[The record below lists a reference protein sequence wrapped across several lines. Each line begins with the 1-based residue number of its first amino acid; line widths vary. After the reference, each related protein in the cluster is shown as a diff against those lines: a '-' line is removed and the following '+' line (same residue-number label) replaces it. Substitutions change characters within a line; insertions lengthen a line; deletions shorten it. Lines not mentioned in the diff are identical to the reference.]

1 MGNTVTRNELRER
14 VRKILVGTLLN
25 EEEKVSDNLLDTVIK
40 YYFPKQEKNIISGE
54 EKWIPKKQKIIP
66 EEEKFLERGYKD
78 LIKKEREKI
87 SGEIDINK
95 VKVIVSAFS
104 LSPKNSLLEEY
115 PFEKDLR
122 IFDNIEKIYLFY
134 TKETEYK
141 FESYKNNCKFNEKI
155 EGVEIDGR
163 TVDET
168 YKKLRELVLKN
179 KINKDSTILDMT
191 LGMKTISIAF
201 YRIAVER
208 QLKAV
213 NWNEKFLS
221 SYTMINENEFVE
233 NKNGG
238 TPRIALSAKL
248 SLMKE
253 PIKESARIYSRIND
267 SIRRGNFEVVG
278 NLYEINGNNDMAFF
292 YKELDTIFNAD
303 KIIKYN
309 NFEYFYE
316 DVEKLLDIILAKS
329 REFSNM
335 EISKVKKGVA
345 YLANLVWI
353 FSSRK
358 KGKDSKFKLSES
370 DFVENNFSDFRRG
383 EENGIDLEDR
393 EEWDDSLEEIM
404 IYLKFKYVILTN
416 KPYFYFERIVNDMK
430 KSQIDDNIQEKIR
443 KYIEESEKESKK
455 ISLEKIYKLMFSKKY
470 NFYEEIKKY
479 DMESTLLEILENS
492 LSYKNG
498 ILIIPIKSEYNL
510 ETFILKID
518 FNEEKKLKNILKLR
532 NFEVPIK
539 YEPVHELLRE
549 IEIKGYDSTVT
560 NDKIE
565 KIFKK
570 VENPNQ
576 SITKFKDVIKNI
588 NEVIKEKLK
597 KEAKNENKKIEIK
610 IPDFI
615 EMSNAKKDYS
625 VRISDKWKI

>member
-1 MGNTVTRNELRER
+1 
-14 VRKILVGTLLN
+14 
-25 EEEKVSDNLLDTVIK
+25 
-40 YYFPKQEKNIISGE
+40 
-54 EKWIPKKQKIIP
+54 
-66 EEEKFLERGYKD
+66 
-78 LIKKEREKI
+78 
-87 SGEIDINK
+87 
-95 VKVIVSAFS
+95 
-104 LSPKNSLLEEY
+104 
-115 PFEKDLR
+115 
-122 IFDNIEKIYLFY
+122 
-134 TKETEYK
+134 
-141 FESYKNNCKFNEKI
+141 
-155 EGVEIDGR
+155 
-163 TVDET
+163 
-168 YKKLRELVLKN
+168 
-179 KINKDSTILDMT
+179 
-191 LGMKTISIAF
+191 
-201 YRIAVER
+201 
-208 QLKAV
+208 
-213 NWNEKFLS
+213 
-221 SYTMINENEFVE
+221 MINENEFVE

-267 SIRRGNFEVVG
+267 SIRRGNFEAVG

>member
-1 MGNTVTRNELRER
+1 
-14 VRKILVGTLLN
+14 
-25 EEEKVSDNLLDTVIK
+25 
-40 YYFPKQEKNIISGE
+40 
-54 EKWIPKKQKIIP
+54 
-66 EEEKFLERGYKD
+66 
-78 LIKKEREKI
+78 
-87 SGEIDINK
+87 
-95 VKVIVSAFS
+95 
-104 LSPKNSLLEEY
+104 
-115 PFEKDLR
+115 
-122 IFDNIEKIYLFY
+122 
-134 TKETEYK
+134 
-141 FESYKNNCKFNEKI
+141 
-155 EGVEIDGR
+155 
-163 TVDET
+163 
-168 YKKLRELVLKN
+168 
-179 KINKDSTILDMT
+179 
-191 LGMKTISIAF
+191 
-201 YRIAVER
+201 
-208 QLKAV
+208 
-213 NWNEKFLS
+213 
-221 SYTMINENEFVE
+221 
-233 NKNGG
+233 
-238 TPRIALSAKL
+238 
-248 SLMKE
+248 
-253 PIKESARIYSRIND
+253 
-267 SIRRGNFEVVG
+267 
-278 NLYEINGNNDMAFF
+278 
-292 YKELDTIFNAD
+292 
-303 KIIKYN
+303 
-309 NFEYFYE
+309 
-316 DVEKLLDIILAKS
+316 LDIILAKS
-329 REFSNM
+329 REFNNM

-416 KPYFYFERIVNDMK
+416 KPYFYFEKIVNDMK

-443 KYIEESEKESKK
+443 KYIEESEKEGKK

-510 ETFILKID
+510 EAFTLKIN
-518 FNEEKKLKNILKLR
+518 FNEEKGLKNILKLR